1 MGYKEIIEEILE
13 NARKEAMDA
22 ANSSSTTSGKTT
34 GPKGAPLNIVPNPN
48 ADPNAAKKMLQAERF
63 DKIKDIQSVN
73 DEIDNFFSSFYKNH
87 KDDFD
92 GKNIKLDDF
101 KKGILERVSGYG
113 LDIAGLKPI
122 NDILNDPKANE
133 KDLLEVVKRVV
144 HTKADEILKMPL
156 LKIGDKIKVKGKA
169 GGIEDGW
176 EVGVIDYNN
185 NKVQVVKVEKDK
197 DGKDIKLSKYVK
209 ISELAEWNDAKNSN
223 PQEAEKSLSPE
234 DADPQEKILRDNIDA
249 KRNGFAKTEYCEKEA
264 MQRIRQFFDKFSKE
278 KKYEENATVKSY
290 REDYECSLK
299 EYKDYQIEKLKDKN
313 LSGKEL
319 EAEVKKIFSFF
330 NLDETTKYYDA
341 RTKAKMDYLAEKED
355 KNGKEKSFGKKWLDK
370 VRLGCAKAG
379 DFYNKKIPTSAK
391 IGLGV
396 AAFATGAYSL
406 IVLKRATGAFIMLA
420 AGGSQLDK
428 VGQFVDAIRNKR
440 EGNKAY
446 EEIVEGDD
454 HKVDFGKLSG
464 ILDEKINN
472 IDEKLNNKNIRSGI
486 SNVSAAVIAGI
497 LGYTTVNAIADF
509 VEHKEAFSNSGVSG
523 FIRKLISEKV
533 ETTNLAGAEFP
544 KRPSV
549 GIFANAD
556 QMPSNNVNAAAA
568 SGNLSH
574 LNNIGQDIAEGKND
588 VITPIPENVPGANA
602 DAVPVG
608 GKGFWGA
615 IHDKLDKLEPGGKH
629 NGETAK
635 IFNRAVG
642 EYAKSHGMTV
652 AEATEKLSHVD
663 KGTNFSMTQD
673 AKGIWQANLDDQNI
687 KFLHGLE
694 HHAPSHAGVPSPETL
709 TADVSPEIPKA
720 SSVIDQRSN
729 ITAKIE
735 ANLGRIDALDHRQ
748 EDLLGGFDRGIEN
761 ATTDPNELLKVQQ
774 DIEQLREEV
783 RGDRL
788 KLNSLMDV
796 DNPKG
801 IGTSAVETPL
811 EDVKLAGASAAGAAT
826 AVMGSK
832 KILDKN
838 RKNENAIGLVKMLKE
853 NVSTTK
859 FLRAT
864 LERITG
870 GSSHQISFWKEIKD
884 QPFDVKKL
892 SKNNKKIKL
901 NMEDVILEFKEILG
915 NEALPKKKADGKI
928 ETVNEWL
935 RRVTQKSFE
944 KNKQSN

>member
-1 MGYKEIIEEILE
+1 MTHKEILE
-13 NARKEAMDA
+13 NALQKVRDA
-22 ANSSSTTSGKTT
+22 ANSRSKTNAKT
-34 GPKGAPLNIVPNPN
+34 AGPKGAPLNIVPNPN
-48 ADPNAAKKMLQAERF
+48 ADPDAAKKLLQAERF

-73 DEIDNFFSSFYKNH
+73 DEIDNLFNSFYKNH

-92 GKNIKLDDF
+92 GKNIKPDDF

-113 LDIAGLKPI
+113 TNIAGLKPI
-122 NDILNDPKANE
+122 NDIFNDPKANE
-133 KDLLEVVKRVV
+133 KDLLEVVKKAV
-144 HTKADEILKMPL
+144 HTKADELLKMPL
-156 LKIGDKIKVKGKA
+156 FKTGDKIKVKITA
-169 GGIEDGW
+169 GDIEDGW
-176 EVGVIDYNN
+176 EVRVIDYNN

-197 DGKDIKLSKYVK
+197 NGNDKTLSKYVK
-209 ISELAEWNDAKNSN
+209 INELAEWNDAKNSN
-223 PQEAEKSLSPE
+223 PQEAEKVLSPE
-234 DADPQEKILRDNIDA
+234 ELKKKEEEKQKRKNEIEEIEKEVAKARKEYLEVDYKKTNALSRIRKFFGKNDISNEQDQDISFYKKEYEDKLEKWRKALVDDAKIDGAKDERLAELYKIFRIEQKITLADEHDNIKA
-249 KRNGFAKTEYCEKEA
+249 EQQFGNNFGEIGKGIEY
-264 MQRIRQFFDKFSKE
+264 IV
-278 KKYEENATVKSY
+278 KKYQSLPLKAKLGIAAAFMVGGVAAAGLGGTAVGVATVFMAGRRVFGGAVAGYGTKWAL
-290 REDYECSLK
+290 EAHGQKKAKK
-299 EYKDYQIEKLKDKN
+299 ETEKEKLKFLEELKDK
-313 LSGKEL
+313 
-319 EAEVKKIFSFF
+319 
-330 NLDETTKYYDA
+330 DENDKF
-341 RTKAKMDYLAEKED
+341 EKL
-355 KNGKEKSFGKKWLDK
+355 N
-370 VRLGCAKAG
+370 
-379 DFYNKKIPTSAK
+379 
-391 IGLGV
+391 
-396 AAFATGAYSL
+396 
-406 IVLKRATGAFIMLA
+406 
-420 AGGSQLDK
+420 
-428 VGQFVDAIRNKR
+428 
-440 EGNKAY
+440 
-446 EEIVEGDD
+446 
-454 HKVDFGKLSG
+454 
-464 ILDEKINN
+464 EKINN
-472 IDEKLNNKNIRSGI
+472 IIKKDEGDALRKIKNQDILQTAAG
-486 SNVSAAVIAGI
+486 AAVGGFIGSGLMADFLKWGWHGATEKFGLGAGI
-497 LGYTTVNAIADF
+497 DP
-509 VEHKEAFSNSGVSG
+509 
-523 FIRKLISEKV
+523 KLKG
-533 ETTNLAGAEFP
+533 TGFP

-556 QMPSNNVNAAAA
+556 QLASSNANAAAV

-588 VITPIPENVPGANA
+588 IITPIPENVPGANA
-602 DAVPVG
+602 ANVVDVK

-673 AKGIWQANLDDQNI
+673 AKGVWQANFDDQNI

-694 HHAPSHAGVPSPETL
+694 HHAPSHAGVPSPEIL
-709 TADVSPEIPKA
+709 TENVPPEIPKA
-720 SSVIDQRSN
+720 SSVIDQRGN
-729 ITAKIE
+729 LTAKIE

-748 EDLLGGFDRGIEN
+748 EELLGGFDRGIEN
-761 ATTDPNELLKVQQ
+761 ATSDPNELLKVQQ

-788 KLNSLMDV
+788 KLNSLMDI
-796 DNPKG
+796 DNAKG
-801 IGTSAVETPL
+801 ITTSAVELPF
-811 EDVKLAGASAAGAAT
+811 EDVKLASGSAVGAGAAI
-826 AVMGSK
+826 MGSK

-915 NEALPKKKADGKI
+915 NEASPKKKADGKI